1 MTVKTIAAA
10 VAALAVLTATQAHAE
25 NGAWEGVAGA
35 SLATTSGNSSS
46 TNLLLNLDL
55 AMTTPQDKTSVNAY
69 INEGKSKSNGVTSTT
84 SGKAGLGGQY
94 DYNIS
99 DSFFGFGKL
108 SFERDRVI
116 DLTLRTSIATGVGL
130 HVIQEPE
137 TTFDVLGGVG
147 YTDARYH
154 VVQTIG
160 GETDK
165 RFNSVGLFLGEES
178 THKLSDTVF
187 AKQRLEYYPGLTGV
201 KAQLLKFNASLS
213 VAMTKSTALTVG
225 LVDTYN
231 SKVAAGQK
239 KNDLTLTTGVS
250 MTLGQ

>member
-1 MTVKTIAAA
+1 MNVKSFIS
-10 VAALAVLTATQAHAE
+10 ALVSLTATLAYAQDGE
-25 NGAWEGVAGA
+25 WTGVASA

-46 TNLLLNLDL
+46 TNLLLNLDMAL
-55 AMTTPQDKTSVNAY
+55 TTAQDKTSVNAY
-69 INEGKSKSNGVTSTT
+69 INEGKSKDQATGVSSTT

-108 SFERDRVI
+108 GFEHDRVI
-116 DLTLRTSIATGVGL
+116 DLTLRTTVGAGLGL
-130 HVIQEPE
+130 HVIKDSE
-137 TTFDVLGGVG
+137 TTFDVMGGLG
-147 YTDARYH
+147 YTDSRYH

-165 RFNSVGLFLGEES
+165 RFNSVGLFLAEES
-178 THKLSDTVF
+178 THKLSDTMF
-187 AKQRLEYYPGLTGV
+187 AKQRLEYYPGLTGI

-213 VAMTKSTALTVG
+213 VAMTKDTALTVG
-225 LVDTYN
+225 LINTYN

-239 KNDLTLTTGVS
+239 KNDLALTTGVS
-250 MTLGQ
+250 MTLGN